1 MLYYIFILK
10 VEGGKSKMNEK
21 LKVLWLVWGYLDF
34 NFWWLK
40 RMVELGELSP
50 SEAGYLITLKN
61 Q

>member
-1 MLYYIFILK
+1 
-10 VEGGKSKMNEK
+10 MNEK